1 MKAIK
6 IIGAISA
13 TFALLCM
20 TGFDCPDC
28 NMTEQLIALIVS
40 LAIATTCGVIVA
52 KREGNHF

>member
-1 MKAIK
+1 MKTIK

-20 TGFDCPDC
+20 TGFDCPEC
-28 NMTEQLIALIVS
+28 NMTEQLAALGIS
-40 LAIATTCGVIVA
+40 LAIAVTCGVIIA